1 MTAYCLIPNKEL
13 REPYLKQLRDLK
25 LDEPPIPSLVA
36 TIAAYTEGAP
46 WLQSLRGLVG
56 LPCDGAPA
64 GGADAFFLR
73 QSRAP
78 AKQRRHVRPRRR
90 RLRPHEH
97 RLSTEDREGG
107 LGKDGAGFG
116 YSLGRWNKKL
126 NDLFS
131 LES

>member
-46 WLQSLRGLVG
+46 
-56 LPCDGAPA
+56 A

-90 RLRPHEH
+90 RLHPHEH

-107 LGKDGAGFG
+107 VGKDGAGFG